1 MTNCTPFYGGT
12 LSLRYQAGFDDA
24 ATLHIAAGLPP
35 VEPDPTTGC
44 SAFPIAP
51 ELVIRSV
58 SPPGTGGNAY
68 PDSSAFHYP
77 PNPPAYEQFIYH
89 VPDAPLG
96 NARPGYVFRLWTGGG
111 PGNFAF
117 LRWNKGINASNQ
129 TLANSLAWPGDIRD
143 YSDHGDGGEASTPLY
158 PHVVRGFVDYY
169 DNTDLSLN
177 IDNWVT
183 IYTGTVSSTAV
194 YDALNEHIDHGRLL
208 RLPVFDEVAGS
219 GSDFRVQAYRFG
231 LFRLHGHNLS
241 SGWLLLEFAGWDDS
255 CGQPE
260 PGEPPPTPTMTAT
273 LTGAA
278 TITPTATPA
287 PPTPTATATA
297 TSTPLP
303 TATATPTA
311 VPTTTPTPTPTAT
324 ATAVPTT
331 TPTATATS
339 MPLPTATASS
349 TAVPTTTATATATT
363 APTATATPTA
373 VPPPAYYLYLPFVQ
387 QVDLSFVYEQNSL
400 SGAIIAHQEK
410 GE

>member
-1 MTNCTPFYGGT
+1 
-12 LSLRYQAGFDDA
+12 
-24 ATLHIAAGLPP
+24 
-35 VEPDPTTGC
+35 
-44 SAFPIAP
+44 
-51 ELVIRSV
+51 
-58 SPPGTGGNAY
+58 
-68 PDSSAFHYP
+68 
-77 PNPPAYEQFIYH
+77 
-89 VPDAPLG
+89 
-96 NARPGYVFRLWTGGG
+96 
-111 PGNFAF
+111 
-117 LRWNKGINASNQ
+117 
-129 TLANSLAWPGDIRD
+129 
-143 YSDHGDGGEASTPLY
+143 DGGEASTPLY

-169 DNTDLSLN
+169 DATDVSLN
-177 IDNWVT
+177 IENW
-183 IYTGTVSSTAV
+183 IAV
-194 YDALNEHIDHGRLL
+194 FPGVINVNTLSVALNDHIDHGRLL

-219 GSDFRVQAYRFG
+219 GSDVRVQAYRFG

-273 LTGAA
+273 LTGTA

-339 MPLPTATASS
+339 MPFPTATASN

-363 APTATATPTA
+363 TPTATATPTA

-387 QVDLSFVYEQNSL
+387 RVGLSPIYEQNSL